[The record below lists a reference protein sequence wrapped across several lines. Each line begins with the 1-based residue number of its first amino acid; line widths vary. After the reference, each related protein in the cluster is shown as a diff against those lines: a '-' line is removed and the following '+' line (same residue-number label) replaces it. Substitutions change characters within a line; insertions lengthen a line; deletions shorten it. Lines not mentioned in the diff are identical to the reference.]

1 MAAAGINWSIAHM
14 AVIDIERVTLREIR
28 MRLTEPFRISSG
40 TTHDRRILLVEVT
53 DRGGHAGWG
62 ECVAGETPHYSPETV
77 DTAWL
82 ALTRW
87 IIPSMR
93 GRTFPEP
100 ADLFHHLTTAIR
112 GHPMARAALE
122 MASWDLY
129 ARLQDV
135 PLARLVGG
143 MQSEVPTGISLG
155 LQESPTDLARRAI
168 AAVAAGYKRIKLKI
182 EPHRD
187 HDFVAEVR
195 AAVGPDTLLSVD
207 ANAAYQPDDTDAL
220 ERLDAF
226 GLAMVEQ
233 PFDGEDLLGHADL
246 QRRLVTPICLDESIT
261 SVARAADAVRLG
273 SAQFIN
279 IKPGR
284 VGGHTAARAIHDFA
298 ANHRIGVWC
307 GGMLET
313 GIGRA
318 HNVALASLPYFT
330 HPGDLS
336 PSARY
341 WVRDIVTPEWTMTEG
356 RVRVPFDR
364 PGIGVD
370 VDLAFVEEI
379 TDRHVAMET

>member
-1 MAAAGINWSIAHM
+1 M

-40 TTHDRRILLVEVT
+40 TTYHRRILLIEVI
-53 DRGGHAGWG
+53 DRGGSSGWG

-87 IIPSMR
+87 IIPSIR
-93 GRTFPEP
+93 GRTFSEP
-100 ADLFHHLTTAIR
+100 ADLFHHLAAVVR

-122 MASWDLY
+122 MAAWDLY
-129 ARLQDV
+129 ARIQNA
-135 PLARLVGG
+135 PLARLLGG
-143 MQSEVPTGISLG
+143 VRPEVATGISLG
-155 LQESPTDLARRAI
+155 LQESPAVLARRAVE
-168 AAVAAGYKRIKLKI
+168 ALAAGYKRIKLKI

-187 HDFVAEVR
+187 DDFVAEVR
-195 AAVGPDTLLSVD
+195 AAVGPDAILSVD
-207 ANAAYQPDDTDAL
+207 ANAAYRSDDTKVL
-220 ERLDAF
+220 EHLDRF
-226 GLAMVEQ
+226 GLAMIEQ

-246 QRRLVTPICLDESIT
+246 QQRLATPICLDESIT
-261 SVARAADAVRLG
+261 SVARAADMARLG
-273 SAQFIN
+273 AGQFIN

-284 VGGHTAARAIHDFA
+284 VGGHTAAQAIHNFA
-298 ANHRIGVWC
+298 ADHRVGVWC

-318 HNVALASLPYFT
+318 HNIALASLPHFT
-330 HPGDLS
+330 RPGDLS

-341 WVRDIVTPEWTMTEG
+341 WIRDIVTPEWTMTAG
-356 RVRVPFDR
+356 LMRVPFDC

-370 VDLAFVEEI
+370 VDLALVEEI
-379 TDRHVAMET
+379 TDRHVTMET